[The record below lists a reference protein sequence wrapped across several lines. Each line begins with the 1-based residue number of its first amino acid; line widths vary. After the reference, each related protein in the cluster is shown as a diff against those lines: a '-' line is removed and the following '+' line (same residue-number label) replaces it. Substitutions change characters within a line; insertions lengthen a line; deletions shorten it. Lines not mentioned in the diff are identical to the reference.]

1 MSLKIRECA
10 IPKYKK
16 DWPGRTLLMKE
27 ACPTTR
33 MSPYEYGER
42 LPSLIEAGV
51 LVKLERFLSKSEA
64 TLSGHSDLY
73 QWAEKEGQRVIKIG
87 WRCPRCASPNRS
99 SARKR
104 PFSLKSPEPKER
116 KHERHQPVGY

>member
-51 LVKLERFLSKSEA
+51 LVNLERFLSKSD
-64 TLSGHSDLY
+64 TLICISGLRRKASASSRSDG
-73 QWAEKEGQRVIKIG
+73 AVRDAPSAM
-87 WRCPRCASPNRS
+87 RTTSPNRS

-116 KHERHQPVGY
+116 KHERD

>member
-1 MSLKIRECA
+1 MSRKIRELA

-16 DWPGRTLLMKE
+16 DWPGKTLLMNE

-33 MSPYEYGER
+33 INPFDFSKR
-42 LPSLIEAGV
+42 LPSLIEAGA

-73 QWAEKEGQRVIKIG
+73 QWAEKEGQRVIKI
-87 WRCPRCASPNRS
+87 SD
-99 SARKR
+99 
-104 PFSLKSPEPKER
+104 EIER
-116 KHERHQPVGY
+116 RLAEGGHDGAA

>member
-1 MSLKIRECA
+1 MSRKIRELA

-16 DWPGRTLLMKE
+16 DWPGKTLLMKE

-51 LVKLERFLSKSEA
+51 LVKLER
-64 TLSGHSDLY
+64 
-73 QWAEKEGQRVIKIG
+73 WAEKEVQRVIKIG
-87 WRCPRCASPNRS
+87 WRCPRCAVCHEDYI
-99 SARKR
+99 
-104 PFSLKSPEPKER
+104 PESFIRQKKAIFVEVTGT
-116 KHERHQPVGY
+116 EGEEA

>member
-51 LVKLERFLSKSEA
+51 LVNLERFLSKSEA

-73 QWAEKEGQRVIKIG
+73 QWSAMRTT
-87 WRCPRCASPNRS
+87 SPNRS

-116 KHERHQPVGY
+116 KHERD

>member
-73 QWAEKEGQRVIKIG
+73 QWAVKG
-87 WRCPRCASPNRS
+87 
-99 SARKR
+99 R
-104 PFSLKSPEPKER
+104 PA
-116 KHERHQPVGY
+116 RHQDRMALSRDAPCCHEDYIPESFIRQKKAIFVEVTGTEGEEA

>member
-16 DWPGRTLLMKE
+16 DWPGKSLLMKA

-87 WRCPRCASPNRS
+87 WRCPRCAVCHEDYI
-99 SARKR
+99 
-104 PFSLKSPEPKER
+104 PESFIRQKKAIFVEVTGT
-116 KHERHQPVGY
+116 EGEEA

>member
-16 DWPGRTLLMKE
+16 DWPGKTLLMKE

-33 MSPYEYGER
+33 INPFDFSKR

-64 TLSGHSDLY
+64 TQSGHSDLY
-73 QWAEKEGQRVIKIG
+73 RWAEKEDQRVIKIG
-87 WRCPRCASPNRS
+87 WRCPRCYVWHEDYI
-99 SARKR
+99 
-104 PFSLKSPEPKER
+104 PESFIRQKKAIFVEVT
-116 KHERHQPVGY
+116 EIYEEQEA

>member
-73 QWAEKEGQRVIKIG
+73 QCQRVIKIG
-87 WRCPRCASPNRS
+87 WRCPRCAVCHEDYI
-99 SARKR
+99 
-104 PFSLKSPEPKER
+104 PESFIRQKKAIFVEVTGT
-116 KHERHQPVGY
+116 EGEEA